1 MSPRNI
7 IDLENEIKR
16 LQKEV
21 SHLSDQVAAGKI
33 KYRNKIDTLTN
44 ILPIGLFVL
53 QSKDIIF
60 ANSAYYDLETK
71 LGKQNI
77 GPSLIGT
84 CRILNSREKKTDINS
99 ISKEISFPL
108 PDKSPCWIKIFMADT
123 VLEDKSTCVGLVEEI
138 TAMKLAEEKHSRVQ
152 QQLQHSQKMES
163 IGTLAGGVAHDFN
176 NILMVIL
183 GHVESVKRRMDPED
197 KYYKELTI
205 VSEAGNRAAS
215 LTKKLLAFSR
225 KQIFNPEVLYIN
237 SLIKYQVQ
245 MIKRLIGED
254 IQLRTKLLKTIPNV
268 NADPI
273 QIEQILMNLVLNA
286 KDAIEENQENN
297 KKLIE
302 ISTSVVNRKD
312 YHILTDKNFEKY
324 IEISISDTGTGM
336 DKSLLEKIFE
346 PFFTTKEVGK
356 GSGLGLSMV
365 YGIIKQNNGEITV
378 DSKVGSGSTFRIFW
392 PIFAED
398 SKQMEEIVSYNG
410 PPIRGQEHILLVED
424 DKSVR
429 QFLRE
434 ALMELG
440 YTIYFAQNGLIAVEI
455 FKEYAKKIH
464 LIITDLI
471 MPEMNGK
478 ELADK
483 VRAINPDVNIL
494 FTSGYPEEQISAKG
508 ALEPGTPYLQKPF
521 TISKLSKSI
530 RDMLDN

>member
-1 MSPRNI
+1 MSPKNI
-7 IDLENEIKR
+7 IDLENEITR
-16 LQKEV
+16 LKEEV
-21 SHLSDQVAAGKI
+21 SLLSDQVGNEKI
-33 KYRNKIDTLTN
+33 KYRIKIDTLTS

-53 QSKDIIF
+53 QGENIIF
-60 ANSAYYDLETK
+60 ANSAYYDLEST

-77 GPSLIGT
+77 TSPLIET
-84 CRILNSREKKTDINS
+84 CQLLNAKNQAEHVNS
-99 ISKEISFPL
+99 ISKEFSIPL
-108 PDKSPCWIKIFMADT
+108 PDNSPCWIKIFMADT
-123 VLEDKSTCVGLVEEI
+123 VLEDKNTCVGLIEEI
-138 TAMKLAEEKHSRVQ
+138 TTMKLAEEKHSRLQ
-152 QQLQHSQKMES
+152 QQFQHSQKMES

-183 GHVESVKRRMDPED
+183 GHVESVKRRMKPKDEF
-197 KYYKELTI
+197 YKELMI

-225 KQIFNPEVLYIN
+225 KQVFNPEVLFIN

-245 MIKRLIGED
+245 MLKRLSGED
-254 IQLRTKLLKTIPNV
+254 ILLTTKLSDNV
-268 NADPI
+268 LNINADPI
-273 QIEQILMNLVLNA
+273 QIEQILLNLVLNA
-286 KDAIEENQENN
+286 KDAIEENADSG

-302 ISTSVVNRKD
+302 ISTSVISRNA
-312 YHILTDKNFEKY
+312 HPALADKYFEKY
-324 IEISISDTGTGM
+324 VEISISDTGIGM
-336 DKSLLEKIFE
+336 DEDLVGKIFE

-365 YGIIKQNNGEITV
+365 YGIIKQNNGEIFV
-378 DSKVGSGSTFRIFW
+378 ESKVESGSKFRIYW
-392 PIFAED
+392 PIFIDDTEE
-398 SKQMEEIVSYNG
+398 MEEIVSYNG
-410 PPIRGQEHILLVED
+410 PPIKGQEHILLVED

-429 QFLRE
+429 HFLRE

-483 VRAINPDVNIL
+483 VRAINPEVNIL

-521 TISKLSKSI
+521 TIAKLSKTI
-530 RDMLDN
+530 RDMLDS